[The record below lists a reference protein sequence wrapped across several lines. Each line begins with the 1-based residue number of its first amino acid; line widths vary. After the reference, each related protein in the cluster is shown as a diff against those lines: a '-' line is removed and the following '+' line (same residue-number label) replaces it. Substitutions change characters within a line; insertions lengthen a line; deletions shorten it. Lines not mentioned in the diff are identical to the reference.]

1 MLQLTRP
8 KEEIEG
14 IKKMKFKWL
23 LLLAIFCFL
32 FLSGCTH
39 DMNRREIDEINF
51 IHVMGIDY
59 SEGNFIITVVYS
71 SGSGAD
77 KEGGGSGKEEV
88 SKGQGV
94 TPYDAY
100 VDLKLKNK
108 KSISIANTGY
118 FIIGE
123 RACSKGINTCIDFL
137 SRDETTKMDSLIFVT
152 KGVDAAEFIE
162 DSMEEEQIIHED
174 LQAVEQKQKE
184 LVTRND
190 NTLINILN
198 EIENEKSSVII
209 PYLITE
215 EKAFLLKGYAVFDN
229 LVLVDYL
236 DMETSSG
243 VNFFKNIVREFPIYL
258 EDDVFLSILYTRS
271 KVKSELDN
279 KQIKVVINVDFETM
293 VKEVLSDESIFNKKE
308 LDRLTIKQNEYII
321 DIMRKATNYSIVNG
335 RDILQIARLIENQHT
350 SKWSDYEENWEELI
364 SEIQYEFVVNSKIS
378 KSFIFGKER

>member
-1 MLQLTRP
+1 M
-8 KEEIEG
+8 
-14 IKKMKFKWL
+14 
-23 LLLAIFCFL
+23 
-32 FLSGCTH
+32 
-39 DMNRREIDEINF
+39 
-51 IHVMGIDY
+51 
-59 SEGNFIITVVYS
+59 
-71 SGSGAD
+71 
-77 KEGGGSGKEEV
+77 
-88 SKGQGV
+88 
-94 TPYDAY
+94 
-100 VDLKLKNK
+100 
-108 KSISIANTGY
+108 
-118 FIIGE
+118 
-123 RACSKGINTCIDFL
+123 
-137 SRDETTKMDSLIFVT
+137 
-152 KGVDAAEFIE
+152 
-162 DSMEEEQIIHED
+162 
-174 LQAVEQKQKE
+174 
-184 LVTRND
+184 
-190 NTLINILN
+190 
-198 EIENEKSSVII
+198 
-209 PYLITE
+209 
-215 EKAFLLKGYAVFDN
+215 FDN